1 MTQALMMSA
10 PLTIASLIQH
20 ADRHHGSAQIV
31 SRRVEGDLHRTTYH
45 ELHRR
50 SRRLASALAS
60 LGVGPGDRVGTLG
73 WNTYRHL
80 ELYFGVSGC
89 GAILHMINPRL
100 HPDQVGWIARH
111 AQDRVLFFDSCFAPL
126 AEAVRQAAP
135 EVRHFVAMTDRDRM
149 ADAGPGPASCYEDLL
164 QAGNDSFD
172 WPAMDETSASSMC
185 YTSGTTGDPKGVV
198 YSHRSTVLHALACA
212 LPDAFNLSSR
222 DTILP
227 LVPMFHVNA
236 WGIPY
241 AAPMVGARLVL
252 PGPRLDGRSV
262 YELFES
268 EGVTI
273 SAGVPTVW
281 QGLLAH
287 MQANRLKLSTLR
299 RAVIGGAACPPSMLQ
314 TLQDEYGV
322 QILHAWGMTEM
333 SPLGTVCS
341 LKQGQLNLAAPEQL
355 AIRCKQGRALYPVDL
370 KVVGV
375 DGEELPWDG
384 KSSGDLLVRGP
395 WVASAYFQGT
405 SPLRGGWFP
414 TGDVAHIDQDGFMRI
429 TDRSKDV
436 IKSGGEWIS
445 SIELEHI
452 ALSHPGVANAA
463 CIGVPHPKWDERPL
477 LVVVR
482 KSGDAVTREELLAH
496 FAGKVTRWQI
506 PDDVVFV
513 EAIPLGATGKM
524 LKGSLRERFR
534 DHPWPGG
541 L

>member
-1 MTQALMMSA
+1 MVQALMMST

-20 ADRHHGSAQIV
+20 ADRHHGSAQII
-31 SRRVEGDLHRTTYH
+31 SRRVEGDLHRTTYR
-45 ELHRR
+45 ELHGRAR
-50 SRRLASALAS
+50 QLASALAS
-60 LGVGPGDRVGTLG
+60 LGIGPGDRVGTLA

-80 ELYFGVSGC
+80 ELYFAASGC
-89 GAILHMINPRL
+89 GAVLHMINPRL
-100 HPDQVGWIARH
+100 HPEQIGWIAHH
-111 AQDRVLFFDSCFAPL
+111 AQDRALFFDSCFNPL
-126 AEAVRQAAP
+126 AETVRRAAP
-135 EVRHFVAMTDRDRM
+135 EIRHFVAMTDRDRM
-149 ADAGPGPASCYEDLL
+149 GDAGPGPALCYEDLL
-164 QAGNDSFD
+164 QASGDSFE
-172 WPAMDETSASSMC
+172 WPALDEVTASSMC
-185 YTSGTTGDPKGVV
+185 YRSGTTGDPKGVV

-222 DTILP
+222 DTVLP
-227 LVPMFHVNA
+227 LVPMFHVKA

-252 PGPRLDGRSV
+252 PGARLDGRSV

-287 MQANRLKLSTLR
+287 LEAHRLKLSTLR
-299 RAVIGGAACPPSMLQ
+299 RAVIGGAACPPSMLR
-314 TLQDEYGV
+314 TLQEEYGV
-322 QILHAWGMTEM
+322 QVLHAWGMTEM

-341 LKQGQLNLAAPEQL
+341 LKHGQLDLPPGQQAA
-355 AIRCKQGRALYPVDL
+355 IGSKQGRALYPVDM
-370 KVVGV
+370 KVVGAQ
-375 DGEELPWDG
+375 GEELPWDG
-384 KSSGDLLVRGP
+384 RSSGELLVRGP
-395 WVASAYFQGT
+395 WIASAYFQGS
-405 SPLRGGWFP
+405 SPLRDGWFP

-452 ALSHPGVANAA
+452 ALSHPAVANAA

-482 KSGDAVTREELLAH
+482 KGDHQVTREELLGH
-496 FAGKVTRWQI
+496 FAGKVTRWQV

-524 LKGSLRERFR
+524 LKGQLRERFR
-534 DHPWPGG
+534 DHRWPGG
-541 L
+541 Q